1 MGFMSLQWTFT
12 KSTIIRKLLVEVWAV
27 TTHGEI
33 VIVISN
39 GPDYFPGHLLPTSF
53 QMFPSSTSVGRGSW
67 RIGGVD
73 LIPSYGMDFNSL
85 VLDHLDLMIPVG
97 PFLLGISNDSRV
109 KLPLQ
114 ALSATESM
122 ADRHSEKFPFL
133 HLWSDL
139 KSPIIA
145 PKNSCTCW
153 HQQPTTYPSS
163 LSSAMALW
171 R

>member
-39 GPDYFPGHLLPTSF
+39 GPDYFPGHLLPTSYPLP
-53 QMFPSSTSVGRGSW
+53 QWDVVHEGLTV
-67 RIGGVD
+67 
-73 LIPSYGMDFNSL
+73 LIYGIDFNSL
-85 VLDHLDLMIPVG
+85 VLDQLDLMIPVG

-114 ALSATESM
+114 ALSATEST
-122 ADRHSEKFPFL
+122 ADRHFEKFPFL

-153 HQQPTTYPSS
+153 HQQPTYPSS
-163 LSSAMALW
+163 LSSAL
-171 R
+171 RR